1 MANLYLT
8 EQGSVIHKTGDRLI
22 VRKDDEVI
30 LDVPCCKI
38 DAVLIFGNVQ
48 FTTQAVHELFQHG
61 IEMALLTR
69 TGRLVGQIT
78 SPSTKNIELRIE
90 QFKKYWDDAF
100 RLNIGKIIV
109 SGKISNDLNL
119 MRTFS
124 YNHPEVDF
132 TDETAGLHAC
142 LAEVPKAEGLS
153 NLMGIEGGAAKT
165 YFGGF
170 GKMIL
175 GEFSFEGRRKHPSP
189 DPVNALLSFGYTLV
203 FNEIASLLDGLG
215 FDPYLG
221 YFHSAEYGRASLASD
236 LIEEFR
242 ASVDRFTLYLINN
255 RMFKKEDFYTN
266 PKGEGLY
273 LAREALKR
281 YLSEYERNITREFIH
296 PDTGENTNLR
306 KCFRLQAEKLAG
318 VIKERRAYTTFALE
332 V

>member
-1 MANLYLT
+1 MANLYIT
-8 EQGSVIHKTGDRLI
+8 EQGAVIHKTGDRLI
-22 VRKDDEVI
+22 VRKDEQVI
-30 LDVPCCKI
+30 LDIPCCKI
-38 DAVLIFGNVQ
+38 DAVLVFGNVQ
-48 FTTQAVHELFQHG
+48 FTTQVVHELFRNG

-78 SPSTKNIELRIE
+78 SPSTKNIELRME
-90 QFKKYWDDAF
+90 QFKKYWDDTF
-100 RLNIGKIIV
+100 RLNIAKIIV

-119 MRTFS
+119 IRNFS

-132 TDETAGLHAC
+132 SDETTGLHAC
-142 LAEVPKAEGLS
+142 LGEVPKAESLGS
-153 NLMGIEGGAAKT
+153 LMGIEGAAAKT

-189 DPVNALLSFGYTLV
+189 DPVNALLSFGYTMV

-242 ASVDRFTLYLINN
+242 ASVDRFTLYLMNN
-255 RMFKKEDFYTN
+255 RIFKKEDFYKN
-266 PKGEGLY
+266 PKGEGIY
-273 LAREALKR
+273 LIREALKR
-281 YLSEYERNITREFIH
+281 YLSEYERNITREFVH

-306 KCFRLQAEKLAG
+306 KCFRFQAEKLAAF
-318 VIKERRAYTTFALE
+318 IKEKSAYTTFALE